1 MAKRRTYRQL
11 KDLSQADFGRVNE
24 RISSFAKEK
33 SITENFVEIKLRPL
47 SVSIIVQRRKVDFFS
62 Q

>member
-1 MAKRRTYRQL
+1 MNGKALTISK
-11 KDLSQADFGRVNE
+11 
-24 RISSFAKEK
+24 ISSFAKEK